1 MAYMI
6 DLSAVLAETL
16 GKLTT
21 LNRHQ
26 LAGHAANLD
35 FWREE
40 TKHCLAVI
48 DGYHHRFDRMKDAQM
63 KHAAE
68 HHTIQFLLDDPCC
81 TGEPATP
88 PRRVPDAEIKAV
100 RRALCDAFYRFIVR
114 CYNDR
119 LIERNMLESA
129 TDSLGIGIEASDLK
143 R

>member
-1 MAYMI
+1 MAYMT
-6 DLSAVLAETL
+6 DLSAVLTETL
-16 GKLTT
+16 GKFAT

-35 FWREE
+35 FWHDE
-40 TKHCLAVI
+40 TTHCLAVI
-48 DGYHHRFDRMKDAQM
+48 DGYRHRFDQMKDAQM

-68 HHTIQFLLDDPCC
+68 HHTIEFLLDDPCC
-81 TGEPATP
+81 TGGPPAP
-88 PRRVPDAEIKAV
+88 PRRVPDTEIKAA

-119 LIERNMLESA
+119 LIERNVLESA
-129 TDSLGIGIEASDLK
+129 TDSLGIGIESGDLK